1 MNGRIDLNLLQ
12 ALDALLKDRNVT
24 AAAQRVGIGQPAMSA
39 ALSRLRVLFDDP
51 LFIRTPKGME
61 PTPRALAVAEPLQIA
76 LAQLRSITEPID
88 EFDPSTAR
96 QTFRV
101 SGGDYAAMVLLP
113 QLLHRLEQDAP
124 GIDVRFRFME
134 KGSVLGCIDEDVI
147 DLALCVLGSVPKR
160 FASEILLTDDLVCVV
175 GAHHELAESALTVE
189 RFCRERHILV
199 TERGDEIGA
208 VDKELAELG
217 LSRRIVLT
225 VPQVSLIPMLL
236 AESKSIATIARC
248 AAKCLTRISAIQLIE
263 LPIPSTAWKMDMVW
277 SSRRMN
283 DASLGW
289 LRSVLKAIA
298 TDQMAMHGLRQP
310 RETSL
315 SEASL

>member
-1 MNGRIDLNLLQ
+1 MTGRIDLNLLQ

-61 PTPRALAVAEPLQIA
+61 PTTRALAIAEPLQIA
-76 LAQLRSITEPID
+76 LAQLRAITEPLA
-88 EFDPSTAR
+88 EFDPATAR

-113 QLLHRLEQDAP
+113 QLLHRLEHDAP
-124 GIDVRFRFME
+124 GIDVRFRFIE
-134 KGSVLGCIDEDVI
+134 KGSVLGCLEEDVV
-147 DLALCVLGSVPKR
+147 DLALCVLASIPTR
-160 FASEILLTDDLVCVV
+160 FASELLLNDDLVCVV
-175 GAHHELAESALTVE
+175 GAHHELAGSALTVE
-189 RFCRERHILV
+189 SFCRERHILV
-199 TERGDEIGA
+199 TERGDETGA
-208 VDKELAELG
+208 VDKELANRG
-217 LSRRIVLT
+217 LTRRIVLT

-248 AAKCLTRISAIQLIE
+248 AAKCLARMTTIQLIE

-277 SSRRMN
+277 SSRRTN
-283 DASLGW
+283 DAGLAW

-298 TDQMAMHGLRQP
+298 SDQMAMHGLPQP
-310 RETSL
+310 NR
-315 SEASL
+315 ADR